1 MCWQG
6 INLVTFIEVDRT
18 ILNVGEAILGGGR
31 EMGRW
36 GGQELERWG
45 SRKSFSV

>member
-6 INLVTFIEVDRT
+6 INLVTLIEVDRT

-31 EMGRW
+31 EVGRS
-36 GGQELERWG
+36 GV
-45 SRKSFSV
+45 RKVGN